1 MEYLYLLIGMVKIK
15 IKFMENKKI
24 KVCCIASVDITL
36 KFMLFNQLKF
46 LQSQGYEVSA
56 VCSPGK
62 WIKDIEDAGIK
73 VKIIRFKRRSFSP
86 RSDISAFFQLFFYFR
101 KEKFQIVH
109 THTPKPEIYGQLAAK
124 LAGVPIIVDTL
135 HGFDLSPDISPLFR
149 KLFIFL
155 QRFAA
160 EYSDI
165 IFSVSHAVID
175 RAREENICKLSL
187 LKYLGRD
194 IDTDKFNAKRFSK
207 EFILNKKKQLGINPN
222 KRIIGIVARLVEE
235 KGYLELFEAFKAVL
249 LKFPDTLLLIVGP
262 KEPEKKD
269 RINPSIAKKYNIQKN
284 TLFLGERFDVDE
296 IYPLM
301 DIFVLPTHREGVGAS
316 ILEASSM
323 ERPVVAT
330 NVGGCP
336 EAIDDNITGILIPLK
351 DVKKLSETIV
361 YLFNNPKIAEEMGQ
375 RGRQKILKEFNQKLI
390 FDILK
395 TEYQRLIDK
404 KLK

>member
-1 MEYLYLLIGMVKIK
+1 MEQRKV
-15 IKFMENKKI
+15 
-24 KVCCIASVDITL
+24 KVCCVVSVDITL

-46 LQSQGYEVSA
+46 LQSQGYDVHA

-62 WIKDIEDAGIK
+62 WIKDIEKQGIK
-73 VKIIRFKRRSFSP
+73 VKKIRFKRKSFSP
-86 RSDISAFFQLFFYFR
+86 RADLRAFFQLFFYFR
-101 KEKFQIVH
+101 KEKFDIVH

-135 HGFDLSPDISPLFR
+135 HGFELSSDVSSLVKKFF
-149 KLFIFL
+149 LFL
-155 QRFAA
+155 QKFAA
-160 EYSDI
+160 RYSDI
-165 IFSVSHAVID
+165 IFCVSKAVIES
-175 RAREENICKLSL
+175 AKEEKICRPEI

-194 IDTDKFNAKRFSK
+194 IDTERFNPQRFSK
-207 EFILNKKKQLGINPN
+207 DFILNKKKQLGIDPN
-222 KRIIGIVARLVEE
+222 RKVIGIVARLVEE
-235 KGYLELFEAFKAVL
+235 KGYLELFRSFHYLLNKFSNVL
-249 LKFPDTLLLIVGP
+249 LLVVGP

-269 RINPSIAKKYNIQKN
+269 AIDIEIIKKYGIEKKVI
-284 TLFLGERFDVDE
+284 FLGERSDVDE

-323 ERPVVAT
+323 ERLVISC

-336 EAIDDNITGILIPLK
+336 EAVDNNKTGILIPAKNSKILT
-351 DVKKLSETIV
+351 ETIL
-361 YLFNNPKIAEEMGQ
+361 YSLKNPAIAREMGQ
-375 RGRQKILKEFNQKLI
+375 AGRQKILREFKQELI

-404 KLK
+404 KLKWKKKA